1 MLETKCLRIQSVGPK
16 NIKETAKII
25 VNQIFNLESNFI
37 PFCIPLTVDI
47 EKIIVKAITM
57 TTCKNKESENH
68 VNRPAALLSCK
79 LKNPSGPTVPAMAA
93 TTHNPSAKSPIR
105 LFENFSELKGINK
118 LRGLREKPF

>member
-16 NIKETAKII
+16 NIKETAKSI
-25 VNQIFNLESNFI
+25 VNQIFNLDRNLI

-47 EKIIVKAITM
+47 EKIIVKPITIP
-57 TTCKNKESENH
+57 TCKNKESETY

-93 TTHNPSAKSPIR
+93 TTHNPSAKSPIKP
-105 LFENFSELKGINK
+105 LENFSELKGINK
-118 LRGLREKPF
+118 LRGLKEKPF